1 MFSTIRLCESS
12 AKVERVVLNAFSDA
26 AGMTF
31 APSAIFL
38 ESSGGGAPI
47 HLSLFLKNSYA

>member
-1 MFSTIRLCESS
+1 VGKLG
-12 AKVERVVLNAFSDA
+12 KGERVVLNAFSDA
-26 AGMTF
+26 EGLTF

-38 ESSGGGAPI
+38 ESSGGGVPI